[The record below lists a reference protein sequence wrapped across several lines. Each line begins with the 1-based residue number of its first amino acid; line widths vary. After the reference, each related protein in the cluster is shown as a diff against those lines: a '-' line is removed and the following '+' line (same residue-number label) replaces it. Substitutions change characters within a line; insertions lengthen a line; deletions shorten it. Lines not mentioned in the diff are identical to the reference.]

1 MKHECFAAVS
11 ALALFVGVLCAIAPV
26 SAAAPGDPPVPV
38 AAASAGAAAVAQR
51 RVSLTVTG
59 SGKVIADA
67 EVLFS
72 AESIR
77 DKKLYTDEEGLVT
90 WTPPAIAKV
99 QVRIIAAGWTTYHG
113 EIALPPGPLPPQ
125 TIQLVQM
132 PPAKQKQ

>member
-1 MKHECFAAVS
+1 MKHECFAAVP
-11 ALALFVGVLCAIAPV
+11 ALALLIGVLGAIAPV
-26 SAAAPGDPPVPV
+26 SAAAPGDPQVPV
-38 AAASAGAAAVAQR
+38 AASAGAAAVAQR
-51 RVSLTVTG
+51 RLSLTVTG

-72 AESIR
+72 AESMR
-77 DKKLYTDEEGLVT
+77 DKKLYTDEEGVVT

-99 QVRIIAAGWTTYHG
+99 QVRIIAAGWTTHHG